1 MSVSTG
7 RALRMA
13 YMVAGLGGIGFFLM
27 SVVLLGYWPGRVLED
42 QTRRMSPGM
51 PLGLSVSEQ
60 RGRDVVVPAQH
71 LDRTRGC
78 GPGSL
83 VTPSSP

>member
-1 MSVSTG
+1 MSMGTG

-42 QTRRMSPGM
+42 QTRRMSPRM
-51 PLGLSVSEQ
+51 PLGLSAF
-60 RGRDVVVPAQH
+60 AQ
-71 LDRTRGC
+71 
-78 GPGSL
+78 SA
-83 VTPSSP
+83 